1 MQCAAI
7 KTRTLFF
14 SRQLRQL
21 HNWNVWIELINN
33 WNSLSDHRAINT
45 YLGNFFLII
54 FLQWKSTKNR
64 NDYFLCCQSVHIM
77 CTNVNTFF
85 SSKFDNLNHKHTD
98 IMASS
103 TSVSWA
109 CCVSN
114 WFLIYRHLYYQMKL
128 CQVFL
133 NWLHLME
140 NILLNK
146 LSLNATL

>member
-85 SSKFDNLNHKHTD
+85 F
-98 IMASS
+98 
-103 TSVSWA
+103 
-109 CCVSN
+109 
-114 WFLIYRHLYYQMKL
+114 
-128 CQVFL
+128 
-133 NWLHLME
+133 
-140 NILLNK
+140 
-146 LSLNATL
+146 LSLIIWTINIQTSWPRARVSVELAVYQTGFSSIAIYIIKWNYVRFSSIDCI